1 MPVFISAFCSN
12 LLLLQYSLRVVVYL
26 YSTLTHILVPGTT
39 VIIVY
44 HESIAEDHESIAED
58 HESIAEDHE
67 SIAEDQHSVQV
78 VLRIASC
85 NSCDP
90 PYRGI
95 R

>member
-1 MPVFISAFCSN
+1 M
-12 LLLLQYSLRVVVYL
+12 YL
-26 YSTLTHILVPGTT
+26 YLTLTHILIPGTT
-39 VIIVY
+39 VIIMY

-58 HESIAEDHE
+58 HESIAED
-67 SIAEDQHSVQV
+67 QYSVQV